1 MKLTVDELLRSKI
14 RDREKIAEAARHI
27 DAFRR
32 KYGKPSKGCDSVSL
46 IRKLRET
53 R

>member
-1 MKLTVDELLRSKI
+1 MKLSVDELLRSKI

-27 DAFRR
+27 DVFRR
-32 KYGKPSKGCDSVSL
+32 KHGKPPKGFDSVSL
-46 IRKLRET
+46 IRKLRDT